1 MSHDDVQ
8 EALAAWDRSDVLV
21 ERQQAA
27 AERAAVLAAFPLDG
41 WPELSRERYG
51 LGGGKD
57 TWCYLME
64 FGTPALGGIGGG
76 SARKHLIYRK
86 ASDSSWY
93 YDRRFDSVEQAWE
106 RIRTGF
112 VKVFEM
118 AASGDL
124 SSVWLVEPTNW
135 APSLVGKSVFTY
147 FPDLLVPTY
156 SHVHQQHFWDLL
168 GGEGEV
174 PWSVSGGA
182 ALLQLARQ
190 HPGLA
195 ELSPHEIALFL
206 YDWAPPWLARRV
218 LKIAPGPS
226 AEKWPQCRDG
236 GYICVEWDGVG
247 NLAEFDQKDE
257 FRARFREVYKPHYQT
272 ESKLSAKT
280 NEVWALRE
288 LEPGDRVIANQ
299 GTSHVLAVGTVEDPG
314 YEWRPDRPDY
324 KHTVRV
330 KWDESYAQELTPPVK
345 SWATV
350 TVARV
355 TNEVWQRIED
365 GKGGS
370 GPRHPEQPE
379 GPRPPANPLF
389 DEISA
394 ALDRKGQVILYGPPG
409 TGKTYT
415 SGRYFKWLLWGSDQR
430 PAVDDPDG
438 VGSVTRVTFH
448 PSYTYEDFVEGYRP
462 VDTGSDALVLR
473 LKDGIFKRVCQA
485 AARQPD
491 RPFFLLIDEINRGN
505 IPRVFGELITLL
517 ELDKRDEPV
526 TLPQSGRDFRV
537 PRNVRIIGTMNTAD
551 RSIKLLDAA
560 LRRRFAFI
568 ELLPEPDLLAGAV
581 VDGLALDEF
590 LETLNRRVAAHAGR
604 EKQIGHSYLLGPDGQ
619 GVSDPD
625 EFARRFRLEVLPLLQ
640 EYAYEDYTRLEEYVG
655 KGIVDRA
662 EMRIRADVVASSSQL
677 IAALREE
684 FMPAGTAGEGVPD
697 AS

>member
-1 MSHDDVQ
+1 M
-8 EALAAWDRSDVLV
+8 
-21 ERQQAA
+21 QQAA
-27 AERAAVLAAFPLDG
+27 AERMVVLASFPSEV
-41 WPELSRERYG
+41 WPSLPRERYA

-64 FGTPALGGIGGG
+64 FGTPELGGIGGG
-76 SARKHLIYRK
+76 SARKHLIYRR
-86 ASDSSWY
+86 ASDGSWY
-93 YDRRFDSVEQAWE
+93 YDRRFDSVEQTWDRVRA
-106 RIRTGF
+106 GF

-118 AASGDL
+118 AAGGDL
-124 SSVWLVEPTNW
+124 SSVWSVEPTNW

-147 FPDLLVPTY
+147 FPDLLVPIY
-156 SHVHQQHFWDLL
+156 SHAHQQHFWELL
-168 GGEGEV
+168 GGDGEV
-174 PWSVSGGA
+174 PWSASGGA

-206 YDWAPPWLARRV
+206 YDWAPPWFARRV
-218 LKIAPGPS
+218 LKIAPGPN
-226 AEKWPQCRDG
+226 AEKWADCRDG

-257 FRARFREVYKPHYQT
+257 FRARFREVYKPYYQT
-272 ESKLSAKT
+272 ESKLSAKA

-288 LEPGDRVIANQ
+288 LEPGDRVIANR

-330 KWDESYAQELTPPVK
+330 KWDESYAQDLNPTVK
-345 SWATV
+345 AWATV

-355 TNEVWQRIED
+355 TNEVWERIEG
-365 GKGGS
+365 GKVGEVRQPR
-370 GPRHPEQPE
+370 GPER
-379 GPRPPANPLF
+379 PRPPADPTF
-389 DEISA
+389 DEITA
-394 ALDRKGQVILYGPPG
+394 ALGRKGQVILYGPPG

-415 SGRYFKWLLWGSDQR
+415 ASRYLEWLLWGVDQR
-430 PAVDDPDG
+430 PRDPGG
-438 VGSVTRVTFH
+438 VGLVTRVTFH

-462 VDTGSDALVLR
+462 AAAGSGGLVLH
-473 LKDGIFKRVCQA
+473 LQDGVLKRVCTA
-485 AARQPD
+485 AAQDPGRT
-491 RPFFLLIDEINRGN
+491 FFLLIDEINRGN
-505 IPRVFGELITLL
+505 IPRIFGELITLL
-517 ELDKRDEPV
+517 ELDKRKDAV
-526 TLPQSGRDFRV
+526 TLPQSGQEFRV
-537 PRNVRIIGTMNTAD
+537 PMNVRIIGTMNTAD

-590 LETLNRRVAAHAGR
+590 LETLNRRVAVHAGR
-604 EKQIGHSYLLGPDGQ
+604 EKQIGHSYLMQPDGQ
-619 GVSDPD
+619 GVTDPD
-625 EFARRFRLEVLPLLQ
+625 EFTRRFRLEILPLLQ

-662 EMRIRADVVASSSQL
+662 EMRIRADVVANPAQL
-677 IAALREE
+677 IGALRES
-684 FMPAGTAGEGVPD
+684 FMPAGSAVEGLLDP
-697 AS
+697 S